1 MAISYAFAG
10 IATAHYAAALPW
22 YERLFG
28 RAPDKLPQDG
38 EAAWQLTDTGW
49 IYLGGDA
56 VRAGKGLLTL
66 LADDL
71 DEQGGLARQGV
82 DRRRA
87 VGQLK

>member
-1 MAISYAFAG
+1 MAISYVFAG

-28 RAPDKLPQDG
+28 RAPDMLPQDG
-38 EAAWQLTDTGW
+38 EAAWQLTETGW
-49 IYLGGDA
+49 IYLVGDA

-66 LADDL
+66 LAD
-71 DEQGGLARQGV
+71 EQGGLARQGV

-87 VGQLK
+87 MGQLK